1 MRFGSAGASTALAVV
16 IAMMGGA
23 VGAQDNSERYREC
36 YEGGVADRVIAACSV
51 VIGDRAGDK
60 QDIAAAFKSRGDAH
74 DDKGEYELALGDYAE
89 ALALN
94 PQDAKALNS
103 RGATRTAMGQYEAA
117 IEDFDQAVTLDPGKA
132 IPLGNRCFAKAV
144 LGRLQAA
151 LADCDE
157 AVRLHPARLP
167 ALVARGFT
175 YLLLRRADDAIAD
188 YDKVLA
194 KRADEPYALFGR
206 AAARLMRGDLR
217 GSDADVVRAQ
227 AVKPDIAD
235 DMARIGVR
243 LQAVFPPHG
252 GSP

>member
-1 MRFGSAGASTALAVV
+1 MFFRSAGASTAIAVA
-16 IAMMGGA
+16 IATIGGA
-23 VGAQDNSERYREC
+23 ACAQDSSERYREC

-74 DDKGEYELALGDYAE
+74 DDKGEYELALEDYAN
-89 ALALN
+89 ALALS
-94 PQDAKALNS
+94 PQDAEALNS
-103 RGATRTAMGQYEAA
+103 RGTTRTAMGQYEAA
-117 IEDFDQAVTLDPGKA
+117 IEDFDQAVTLGRGKA

-144 LGRLQAA
+144 LGRLADA

-167 ALVARGFT
+167 ALVARGFV
-175 YLLLRRADDAIAD
+175 YLRLWRADDAIAD

-194 KRADEPYALFGR
+194 KRSDEPYALFGR
-206 AAARLMRGDLR
+206 AVAKLIKGDLR
-217 GSDADVVRAQ
+217 GSDADVVRAE

-235 DMARIGVR
+235 HMARIGVR
-243 LQAVFPPHG
+243 LQAT
-252 GSP
+252 SPLQGR